1 MGITQGHGGFV
12 QVSSEQGKGAA
23 FSIHV
28 PADEGAAI
36 PVFSPPPGPA
46 LEGQGE
52 SVLFVDD
59 EPGVR
64 KVVARVLE
72 RLNFNPMLAASA
84 ADALRFVEAHRSE
97 LKVIITDMNMPQM
110 DGLAFVRAVRALLP
124 TTPVIVASGHLEDRV
139 AAELRTHG
147 VTRTLSKPFPPD
159 VLAAAL
165 RAALATQTE

>member
-1 MGITQGHGGFV
+1 M
-12 QVSSEQGKGAA
+12 
-23 FSIHV
+23 
-28 PADEGAAI
+28 
-36 PVFSPPPGPA
+36 
-46 LEGQGE
+46 
-52 SVLFVDD
+52 DD